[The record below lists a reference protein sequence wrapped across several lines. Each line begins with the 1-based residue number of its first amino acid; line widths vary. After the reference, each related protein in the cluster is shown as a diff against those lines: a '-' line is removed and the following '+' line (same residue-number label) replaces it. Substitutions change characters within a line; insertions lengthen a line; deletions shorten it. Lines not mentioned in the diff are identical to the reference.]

1 MHPGSGHSIPRV
13 NPSRR
18 EASSF
23 QAASRIPFAGGAP
36 IMQECDLLLTRTP
49 TAIMKRLSVI
59 AFLTL
64 ALLLLKPAIA
74 QTPAS
79 AKETE
84 ELKTLISD
92 VQAQQKEIAENQAKI
107 DAKLAT
113 LSETIREARIFSS
126 RAGH

>member
-1 MHPGSGHSIPRV
+1 
-13 NPSRR
+13 
-18 EASSF
+18 
-23 QAASRIPFAGGAP
+23 
-36 IMQECDLLLTRTP
+36 
-49 TAIMKRLSVI
+49 MKRISVI

-79 AKETE
+79 PKETE

-92 VQAQQKEIAENQAKI
+92 VQAQQKEIAANQAKI

-113 LSETIREARIFSS
+113 LGETIREARIFAS

>member
-1 MHPGSGHSIPRV
+1 
-13 NPSRR
+13 
-18 EASSF
+18 
-23 QAASRIPFAGGAP
+23 
-36 IMQECDLLLTRTP
+36 
-49 TAIMKRLSVI
+49 MKRISVI

-79 AKETE
+79 PKETE

-92 VQAQQKEIAENQAKI
+92 VQAQQKEIAGNQAKI

-113 LSETIREARIFSS
+113 LGETIREARIFSS

>member
-1 MHPGSGHSIPRV
+1 
-13 NPSRR
+13 
-18 EASSF
+18 
-23 QAASRIPFAGGAP
+23 
-36 IMQECDLLLTRTP
+36 
-49 TAIMKRLSVI
+49 MKRISVI

-79 AKETE
+79 PKETE

-92 VQAQQKEIAENQAKI
+92 VQAQQKEIAANQAKI

-113 LSETIREARIFSS
+113 LGETIREARIFSS